1 MMMVAMVMKIDGDS
15 DDDDENDGNIIGEV
29 IDDGTGTPTHYL
41 NK

>member
-1 MMMVAMVMKIDGDS
+1 MKIDGDC
-15 DDDDENDGNIIGEV
+15 DDDENDGNIIGEV